1 MSVLRNFAPL
11 RSTQRSDPMRLL
23 VSAALVGVLVLTG
36 CSNRALLEK
45 EDELAALR
53 AELADVRA
61 QNDELRAQNASM
73 DRQLREAMDRVA
85 TGLHGGGPGE
95 TVAVLQADDLFAP
108 ATATLTAAG
117 AARLDEVAATLR
129 HAYPGRALRIEGHS
143 DDRPVGGALAQRYP
157 SNWELSAARAA
168 AVGRHLQRAHGF
180 GGEAIEIVGLAE
192 HHPAASNATAEGRA
206 QNRRVRIA
214 VTGR

>member
-1 MSVLRNFAPL
+1 
-11 RSTQRSDPMRLL
+11 MRLL
-23 VSAALVGVLVLTG
+23 ASAALAGLLLTG

-45 EDELAALR
+45 ESELADVR

-61 QNDELRAQNASM
+61 ENDELRAENASM

-85 TGLHGGGPGE
+85 TGLHGGGSGE
-95 TVAVLQADDLFAP
+95 TVAVLQADVLFAP
-108 ATATLTAAG
+108 ATATLTPDG
-117 AARLDEVAATLR
+117 TARLDEVAATLR
-129 HAYPGRALRIEGHS
+129 RAYPGRALRIEGHS

-168 AVGRHLQRAHGF
+168 AVARHLQRAHGF
-180 GGEAIEIVGLAE
+180 SGDAIEVVGLAE
-192 HHPAASNATAEGRA
+192 HHPAASNATPEGRA

-214 VTGR
+214 VAGR

>member
-1 MSVLRNFAPL
+1 
-11 RSTQRSDPMRLL
+11 MRLL
-23 VSAALVGVLVLTG
+23 ASAALLGVLALTG

-61 QNDELRAQNASM
+61 ENDELRAQNASM
-73 DRQLREAMDRVA
+73 DRQLREALDRVA

-95 TVAVLQADDLFAP
+95 TIAVLQADDLFAP
-108 ATATLTAAG
+108 ATATLTANG
-117 AARLDEVAATLR
+117 AARLDEIAVRLPRT
-129 HAYPGRALRIEGHS
+129 GRGIRVEGHS

-168 AVGRHLQRAHGF
+168 AVARHLQRAHGVS
-180 GGEAIEIVGLAE
+180 GEAIEVVGLAE

-206 QNRRVRIA
+206 ENRRVRIA